1 MVKLPDDLDR
11 FKDKPMRVCYVDV
24 ESKCQE
30 KDGVFMLDS
39 METESESCVWKLAN
53 VKENRDPESKGRP
66 LSRKQKDW
74 RLKVPFGMHKRVF
87 LYLEY

>member
-1 MVKLPDDLDR
+1 
-11 FKDKPMRVCYVDV
+11 MRVCYVDV

-30 KDGVFMLDS
+30 KDGVIMLDS

-53 VKENRDPESKGRP
+53 VEENRDPESKGRP

-74 RLKVPFGMHKRVF
+74 RIL
-87 LYLEY
+87 

>member
-1 MVKLPDDLDR
+1 
-11 FKDKPMRVCYVDV
+11 VDV

-30 KDGVFMLDS
+30 KDGVIMLDS

-53 VKENRDPESKGRP
+53 VEENRDPESKGRP

-74 RLKVPFGMHKRVF
+74 RIL
-87 LYLEY
+87 